1 MGKHLIG
8 SFFRKGNLIVTTS
21 CAFESTNRFIAQVFA
36 NDQINVEVFM
46 RNKRKLPLMKGL
58 TAVMYIAGTM
68 VTATIRHLVAVV
80 DTNGEVITN
89 KPK

>member
-1 MGKHLIG
+1 MRINDEKAMIGSVNMNVILTLNNPDMTSIGWESIG

-46 RNKRKLPLMKGL
+46 RN
-58 TAVMYIAGTM
+58 
-68 VTATIRHLVAVV
+68 
-80 DTNGEVITN
+80 
-89 KPK
+89 